1 MKYLAI
7 TCKLFVS
14 MVLLCCGQVELSAGD
29 SLLFIIRVDDIM
41 SRNETILPRS
51 IVPFE
56 EAVEKR
62 GGVITWAVIPHRLI
76 EPANED
82 GRLNT
87 ELRNSAAAGHEIN
100 LHGFNHICTRCGQS
114 SHEMYCTR
122 DNFHF
127 DYNHQDQLIRDG
139 LQIIADSIGAEV
151 YSFVP
156 PGHHADQTTYQVLL
170 DNNLPRISTTGKFGW
185 IYEDLFNLPPHN
197 EFTWT
202 LYTHNYTDR
211 LNGALNDIKTRGE
224 PDGYYCILLHDPF
237 IRAGYNDGIVID
249 WVGELLD
256 SLNERYGDR
265 IRYKTLTDASHIF
278 ADKITTVRRE
288 YPELAN
294 SIKLYQNYPNP
305 FNPSTT
311 IEFILPEKSKMTLGV
326 YDVLGR
332 TIEVLINDVMDAGGH
347 RINWKPQNLPS
358 GLYIYRLEADGYVE
372 SKKLLYVK

>member
-139 LQIIADSIGAEV
+139 LQIIADSVGVEV

-170 DNNLPRISTTGKFGW
+170 DNDLPRISTTGKFGW

-294 SIKLYQNYPNP
+294 SIKLYQNFPNP

-311 IEFILPEKSKMTLGV
+311 IRFTLPERQYLVLTVYNSLGQ
-326 YDVLGR
+326 
-332 TIEVLINDVMDAGGH
+332 EVTKLIDQELEPGH
-347 RINWKPQNLPS
+347 HEIRFYASHLSS
-358 GLYIYRLEADGYVE
+358 GVYIYRLQAGEYVE
-372 SKKLLYVK
+372 SKKLLLLK